1 MHDDVVQ
8 IAKTILHVLQGRQ
21 EGLATLFLL
30 FSRKPRLIEFR
41 SVTQFFGL
49 DPQLLPRL
57 RIEFCQYAAP
67 FPDLF
72 PASRQ
77 LRAGQRLDRLLA
89 TLPREFVSRLAPA
102 ADVEPRGGVQRQ
114 VAKSPARDR
123 RQCARCGG
131 VTAVPPIRRQASPS
145 PQPPM
150 PFFHRSPPP

>member
-30 FSRKPRLIEFR
+30 FSRKHRLIEFR

-49 DPQLLPRL
+49 DPQLMPRL

-89 TLPREFVSRLAPA
+89 TPR
-102 ADVEPRGGVQRQ
+102 
-114 VAKSPARDR
+114 
-123 RQCARCGG
+123 
-131 VTAVPPIRRQASPS
+131 
-145 PQPPM
+145 QPPM
-150 PFFHRSPPP
+150 SSHAAASSVKSQNRLQETAANARAAAASRRSAKS